1 VKFKILQV
9 MDEMCSLV
17 NIIFAHLLR

>member
-1 VKFKILQV
+1 
-9 MDEMCSLV
+9 MCSLV